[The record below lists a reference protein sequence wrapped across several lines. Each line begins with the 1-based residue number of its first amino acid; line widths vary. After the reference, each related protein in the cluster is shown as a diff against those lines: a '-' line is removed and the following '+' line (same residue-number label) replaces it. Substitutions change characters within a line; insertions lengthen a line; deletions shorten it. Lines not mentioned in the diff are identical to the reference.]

1 MVKYMKLIMDVKYY
15 DVVELSKMFELSENT
30 IRNYFKDGKISAMK
44 IGKSW
49 HATESDIK
57 EFLNNKTKN

>member
-1 MVKYMKLIMDVKYY
+1 MKTIMNDKYY
-15 DVVELSKMFELSENT
+15 DVTELTKMFGLSATT
-30 IRNYFKDGKISAMK
+30 IRTYFKDGRISAKK

-57 EFLNNKTKN
+57 NYLSKDKTVE